1 MLKGKRVAI
10 TGHTSGIGKEI
21 YEYCQFSGADV
32 KGYSRSNGFDLSNGT
47 GDSVINDILRWDA
60 EIVFNHA
67 WFPRAQN
74 KILKILHT
82 QWKEKEK
89 VIINTGSATCY
100 YSIGASIYESDK
112 AELRDYCIAKAVD
125 YPYKNKCRIHNVS
138 MGWTNSKILE
148 GVEDGEYFIDPY
160 EAALVLINL
169 ILPQNY
175 VMSEVV
181 CNGKFK
187 PLKQMVQVRD
197 KATANVIKDMALDAA
212 LPGNGGPS
220 DIHKVNQ

>member
-1 MLKGKRVAI
+1 MEMLKGTKVAV

-21 YEYCQFSGADV
+21 YEYCQFHGALV
-32 KGYSRSNGFDLSNGT
+32 KGYSRSNGFDLKEGT
-47 GDSVINDILRWDA
+47 GDTIINAILRDDPD
-60 EIVFNHA
+60 IVFNHA
-67 WFPRAQN
+67 WYPRAQN

-82 QWKEKEK
+82 QWADREK

-112 AELRDYCIAKAVD
+112 AELRDYCIAKATD
-125 YPYKNKCRIHNVS
+125 YPYKNKCRLHNVS
-138 MGWTNSKILE
+138 MGWTNSKILD

-169 ILPQNY
+169 AQPQNY

-187 PLKQMVQVRD
+187 PLKYMVQVRD
-197 KATANVIKDMALDAA
+197 KATQNVLTDLQK
-212 LPGNGGPS
+212 
-220 DIHKVNQ
+220 

>member
-1 MLKGKRVAI
+1 MEMLKGTKVAV

-21 YEYCQFSGADV
+21 YEYCQFHGALV
-32 KGYSRSNGFDLSNGT
+32 KGYSRSNGFDLKEGT
-47 GDSVINDILRWDA
+47 GDTIINAILRDDP

-67 WFPRAQN
+67 WYPRAQN

-82 QWKEKEK
+82 QWADREK

-112 AELRDYCIAKAVD
+112 AELRDYCIAKATD
-125 YPYKNKCRIHNVS
+125 YPYKNKCRLHNVS
-138 MGWTNSKILE
+138 MGWTNSKILD

-169 ILPQNY
+169 AQPQNY
-175 VMSEVV
+175 IMSEVV

-187 PLKQMVQVRD
+187 PLKYMVQVRD
-197 KATANVIKDMALDAA
+197 KATQNVLTDLQK
-212 LPGNGGPS
+212 
-220 DIHKVNQ
+220 

>member
-1 MLKGKRVAI
+1 MEMLKGTKVAV

-21 YEYCQFSGADV
+21 YEYCQFHGALV
-32 KGYSRSNGFDLSNGT
+32 KGYSRSNGFDLKEGT
-47 GDSVINDILRWDA
+47 GDTIINAILRDDP

-67 WFPRAQN
+67 WYPRAQN

-82 QWKEKEK
+82 QWVDREK

-112 AELRDYCIAKAVD
+112 AELRDYCIAKATD
-125 YPYKNKCRIHNVS
+125 YPYKNKCRLHNVS
-138 MGWTNSKILE
+138 MGWTNSKILD

-169 ILPQNY
+169 AQPQNY

-187 PLKQMVQVRD
+187 PLKYMVQVRD
-197 KATANVIKDMALDAA
+197 KATQNVLTDLQK
-212 LPGNGGPS
+212 
-220 DIHKVNQ
+220 

>member
-1 MLKGKRVAI
+1 MEMLKGKKVAV

-21 YEYCQFSGADV
+21 YQYCQFHGALV
-32 KGYSRSNGFDLSNGT
+32 KGYSRSNGFDLKEGT
-47 GDSVINDILRWDA
+47 GDKIINAILRDDP

-67 WFPRAQN
+67 WYPRAQN

-82 QWKEKEK
+82 QWVKKEK

-112 AELRDYCIAKAVD
+112 AELRDYCIAKATD
-125 YPYKNKCRIHNVS
+125 YPYKNKCRLHNVS
-138 MGWTNSKILE
+138 MGWTNSKILN
-148 GVEDGEYFIDPY
+148 GVENGEYFIDPY

-169 ILPQNY
+169 AQPQNY

-187 PLKQMVQVRD
+187 PLKDMVRVRD
-197 KATANVIKDMALDAA
+197 KATQNVLTDLQK
-212 LPGNGGPS
+212 
-220 DIHKVNQ
+220 

>member
-1 MLKGKRVAI
+1 MEMLKGTKVAV

-21 YEYCQFSGADV
+21 YEYCQFHGALV
-32 KGYSRSNGFDLSNGT
+32 KGYSRSNGFDLKEGT
-47 GDSVINDILRWDA
+47 GDTIINAILRDDP

-67 WFPRAQN
+67 WYPRAQN

-82 QWKEKEK
+82 QWVDREK

-112 AELRDYCIAKAVD
+112 AELRDYCIAKATD
-125 YPYKNKCRIHNVS
+125 YPYKNKCRLHNVS
-138 MGWTNSKILE
+138 MGWTNSKILD

-169 ILPQNY
+169 VQPQNY
-175 VMSEVV
+175 IMSEVV

-187 PLKQMVQVRD
+187 PLKYMVQVRD
-197 KATANVIKDMALDAA
+197 KATQNVLTDLQK
-212 LPGNGGPS
+212 
-220 DIHKVNQ
+220 

>member
-1 MLKGKRVAI
+1 MEMLKGTKVAV

-21 YEYCQFSGADV
+21 YEYCQFHGALV
-32 KGYSRSNGFDLSNGT
+32 KGYSRSNGFDLKEGT
-47 GDSVINDILRWDA
+47 GDTIINAILRDDP

-67 WFPRAQN
+67 WYPRAQN

-82 QWKEKEK
+82 QWADREK

-112 AELRDYCIAKAVD
+112 AELRDYCIAKATD
-125 YPYKNKCRIHNVS
+125 YPYKNKCRLHNVS
-138 MGWTNSKILE
+138 MGWTNSKILD

-169 ILPQNY
+169 AQPQNY

-187 PLKQMVQVRD
+187 PLKDMVQVRD
-197 KATANVIKDMALDAA
+197 KATQNVLTDLQK
-212 LPGNGGPS
+212 
-220 DIHKVNQ
+220 

>member
-1 MLKGKRVAI
+1 MLKGTKVAV

-21 YEYCQFSGADV
+21 YEYCQFHGALV
-32 KGYSRSNGFDLSNGT
+32 KGYSRSNGFDLKEGT
-47 GDSVINDILRWDA
+47 GDTIINAILRDDPD
-60 EIVFNHA
+60 IVFNHA
-67 WFPRAQN
+67 WYPRAQN

-82 QWKEKEK
+82 QWVDREK

-112 AELRDYCIAKAVD
+112 AELRDYCIAKATD
-125 YPYKNKCRIHNVS
+125 YPYKNKCRLHNVS
-138 MGWTNSKILE
+138 MGWTNSKILD

-169 ILPQNY
+169 AQPQNY

-187 PLKQMVQVRD
+187 PLKYMVQVRD
-197 KATANVIKDMALDAA
+197 KATQNVLTDLQK
-212 LPGNGGPS
+212 
-220 DIHKVNQ
+220 

>member
-1 MLKGKRVAI
+1 MLKGTKVAV

-21 YEYCQFSGADV
+21 YEYCQFHGALV
-32 KGYSRSNGFDLSNGT
+32 KGYSRSNGFDLKEGT
-47 GDSVINDILRWDA
+47 GDTIINAILRDDP

-67 WFPRAQN
+67 WYPRAQN

-82 QWKEKEK
+82 QWVDREK

-112 AELRDYCIAKAVD
+112 AELRDYCIAKATD
-125 YPYKNKCRIHNVS
+125 YPYKNKCRLHNVS
-138 MGWTNSKILE
+138 MGWTNSKILD

-169 ILPQNY
+169 AQPQNY
-175 VMSEVV
+175 IMSEVV

-187 PLKQMVQVRD
+187 PLKYMVQVRD
-197 KATANVIKDMALDAA
+197 KATQNVLTDLQK
-212 LPGNGGPS
+212 
-220 DIHKVNQ
+220 

>member
-1 MLKGKRVAI
+1 MEMLKGKKVAV

-21 YEYCQFSGADV
+21 YEYCQFHGALV
-32 KGYSRSNGFDLSNGT
+32 KGYSRSNGFDLKE
-47 GDSVINDILRWDA
+47 GDGDKIINAILRDDPDV
-60 EIVFNHA
+60 VFNHA

-82 QWKEKEK
+82 QWADREK

-112 AELRDYCIAKAVD
+112 AELRDYCIMKATD
-125 YPYKNKCRIHNVS
+125 YPYKNKCRLHNVS
-138 MGWTNSKILE
+138 MGWTNSKILD

-169 ILPQNY
+169 ATPQNY
-175 VMSEVV
+175 IMTEVV

-187 PLKQMVQVRD
+187 PLKQMVQLRD
-197 KATANVIKDMALDAA
+197 KATANVIRDLEK
-212 LPGNGGPS
+212 
-220 DIHKVNQ
+220 

>member
-1 MLKGKRVAI
+1 MEMLKGTKVAV

-21 YEYCQFSGADV
+21 YEYCQFHGALV
-32 KGYSRSNGFDLSNGT
+32 KGYSRSNGFDLKEGT
-47 GDSVINDILRWDA
+47 GDTIINAILRDDPD
-60 EIVFNHA
+60 IVFNHA
-67 WFPRAQN
+67 WYPRAQN

-82 QWKEKEK
+82 QWVDREK

-112 AELRDYCIAKAVD
+112 AELRDYCIAKATD
-125 YPYKNKCRIHNVS
+125 YPYKNKCRLHNVS
-138 MGWTNSKILE
+138 MGWTNSKILD

-169 ILPQNY
+169 AQPQNY
-175 VMSEVV
+175 IMSEVV

-187 PLKQMVQVRD
+187 PLKYMVQVRD
-197 KATANVIKDMALDAA
+197 KATQNVLTDLQK
-212 LPGNGGPS
+212 
-220 DIHKVNQ
+220 

>member
-1 MLKGKRVAI
+1 MEMLKGTKVAV

-21 YEYCQFSGADV
+21 YEYCQFHGALV
-32 KGYSRSNGFDLSNGT
+32 KGYSRSNGFDLKEGT
-47 GDSVINDILRWDA
+47 GDTIINAILRDDPD
-60 EIVFNHA
+60 IVFNHA
-67 WFPRAQN
+67 WYPRAQN

-82 QWKEKEK
+82 QWADREK

-112 AELRDYCIAKAVD
+112 AELRDYCIAKATD
-125 YPYKNKCRIHNVS
+125 YPYKNKCRLHNVS
-138 MGWTNSKILE
+138 MGWTNSKILD

-169 ILPQNY
+169 AQPQNY
-175 VMSEVV
+175 IMSEVV

-187 PLKQMVQVRD
+187 PLKYMVQVRD
-197 KATANVIKDMALDAA
+197 KATQNVLTDLQK
-212 LPGNGGPS
+212 
-220 DIHKVNQ
+220 

>member
-1 MLKGKRVAI
+1 MEMLKGKKVAV

-21 YEYCQFSGADV
+21 YEYCQFHGALV
-32 KGYSRSNGFDLSNGT
+32 KGYSRSNGFDLKEGE
-47 GDSVINDILRWDA
+47 GDNVINALLRDDPEIL
-60 EIVFNHA
+60 FNHA

-82 QWKEKEK
+82 QWADREK

-112 AELRDYCIAKAVD
+112 AELRDYCIMKATD
-125 YPYKNKCRIHNVS
+125 YPYKNKCRLHNVS
-138 MGWTNSKILE
+138 MGWTNSKILD

-169 ILPQNY
+169 ATPQNY
-175 VMSEVV
+175 IMTEVV

-187 PLKQMVQVRD
+187 PLKQMVQLRD
-197 KATANVIKDMALDAA
+197 KATANVIRDLEK
-212 LPGNGGPS
+212 
-220 DIHKVNQ
+220 

>member
-1 MLKGKRVAI
+1 MEMLKGTKVAV

-21 YEYCQFSGADV
+21 YEYCQFHGALV
-32 KGYSRSNGFDLSNGT
+32 KGYSRSNGFDLKEGT
-47 GDSVINDILRWDA
+47 GDTIINAILRDDP

-67 WFPRAQN
+67 WYPRAQN

-82 QWKEKEK
+82 QWADREK

-112 AELRDYCIAKAVD
+112 AELRDYCIAKATD
-125 YPYKNKCRIHNVS
+125 YPYKNKCRLHNVS
-138 MGWTNSKILE
+138 MGWTNSKILD

-169 ILPQNY
+169 AQPQNY

-187 PLKQMVQVRD
+187 PLKYMVQVRD
-197 KATANVIKDMALDAA
+197 KATQNVLTDLQK
-212 LPGNGGPS
+212 
-220 DIHKVNQ
+220 

>member
-1 MLKGKRVAI
+1 MEMLKGKRVAL

-21 YEYCQFSGADV
+21 YEYCVFNGAEV
-32 KGYSRSNGFDLSNGT
+32 RGYSRSSGFDMKERNG
-47 GDSVINDILRWDA
+47 DHIINDILRWDA
-60 EIVFNHA
+60 EVVFNHA
-67 WFPRAQN
+67 WYPRIQN

-125 YPYKNKCRIHNVS
+125 YPYKDKCRLHNVS
-138 MGWTNSKILE
+138 MGWTNSKVLE
-148 GVEDGEYFIDPY
+148 GVEEGDYFIDPY

-169 ILPQNY
+169 VMPQNY
-175 VMSEVV
+175 VMTEVV
-181 CNGKFK
+181 CNSKFK
-187 PLKQMVQVRD
+187 PMKDMVKLRD
-197 KATANVIKDMALDAA
+197 KATANVISDMQLEVKQ
-212 LPGNGGPS
+212 PWEE
-220 DIHKVNQ
+220 

>member
-1 MLKGKRVAI
+1 MEMLKGTKVAV

-21 YEYCQFSGADV
+21 YEYCQFHGALV
-32 KGYSRSNGFDLSNGT
+32 KGYSRSNGFDLKEGT
-47 GDSVINDILRWDA
+47 GDTIINAILRDDPD
-60 EIVFNHA
+60 IVFNHA
-67 WFPRAQN
+67 WYPRAQN

-82 QWKEKEK
+82 QWVDREK

-112 AELRDYCIAKAVD
+112 AELRDYCIAKATD
-125 YPYKNKCRIHNVS
+125 YPYKNKCRLHNVS
-138 MGWTNSKILE
+138 MGWTNSKILD

-169 ILPQNY
+169 AQPQNY

-187 PLKQMVQVRD
+187 PLKYMVQVRD
-197 KATANVIKDMALDAA
+197 KATQNVLTDLQK
-212 LPGNGGPS
+212 
-220 DIHKVNQ
+220 

>member
-1 MLKGKRVAI
+1 MEMLKGTKVAV

-21 YEYCQFSGADV
+21 YQYCQFHGALV
-32 KGYSRSNGFDLSNGT
+32 KGYSRSNGFDLKEGT
-47 GDSVINDILRWDA
+47 GDKIINAILRDDP

-67 WFPRAQN
+67 WYPRAQN

-82 QWKEKEK
+82 QWVKKEK

-112 AELRDYCIAKAVD
+112 AELRDYCIAKATD
-125 YPYKNKCRIHNVS
+125 YPYKNKCRLHNVS
-138 MGWTNSKILE
+138 MGWTNSKILN
-148 GVEDGEYFIDPY
+148 GVENGEYFIDPY

-169 ILPQNY
+169 AQPQNY

-187 PLKQMVQVRD
+187 PLKDMVRVRD
-197 KATANVIKDMALDAA
+197 KATQNVLTDLQK
-212 LPGNGGPS
+212 
-220 DIHKVNQ
+220 

>member
-1 MLKGKRVAI
+1 MEMLKGTKVAV

-21 YEYCQFSGADV
+21 YEYCQFHGALV
-32 KGYSRSNGFDLSNGT
+32 KGYSRSNGFDLKEGT
-47 GDSVINDILRWDA
+47 GDTIINAILRDDP

-67 WFPRAQN
+67 WYPRAQN

-82 QWKEKEK
+82 QWVDREK

-112 AELRDYCIAKAVD
+112 AELRDYCIAKATD
-125 YPYKNKCRIHNVS
+125 YPYKNKCRLHNVS
-138 MGWTNSKILE
+138 MGWTNSKILD

-169 ILPQNY
+169 AQPQNY
-175 VMSEVV
+175 IMSEVV

-187 PLKQMVQVRD
+187 PLKYMVQVRD
-197 KATANVIKDMALDAA
+197 KATQNVLTDLQK
-212 LPGNGGPS
+212 
-220 DIHKVNQ
+220 

>member
-1 MLKGKRVAI
+1 MEMLKGKRVAV

-21 YEYCQFSGADV
+21 YEYCQFHGALV
-32 KGYSRSNGFDLSNGT
+32 KGYSRSNGFDLKD
-47 GDSVINDILRWDA
+47 GDGNKIINAILRDDP
-60 EIVFNHA
+60 EVVFNHA
-67 WFPRAQN
+67 WYPRAQN

-82 QWKEKEK
+82 QWKDKEK

-112 AELRDYCIAKAVD
+112 AELRDYCIAKATD
-125 YPYKNKCRIHNVS
+125 YTYKNKCRLHNVS
-138 MGWTNSKILE
+138 MGWTNSKILD

-169 ILPQNY
+169 VLPQNY

-187 PLKQMVQVRD
+187 PLRDMVKVRD
-197 KATANVIKDMALDAA
+197 KATANVILD
-212 LPGNGGPS
+212 LQ
-220 DIHKVNQ
+220 K

>member
-1 MLKGKRVAI
+1 MEMLRGKRVAV

-21 YEYCQFSGADV
+21 YEYCQFNGAEV
-32 KGYSRSNGFDLSNGT
+32 RGYSRRSGFDMKERNG
-47 GDSVINDILRWDA
+47 DHIINDILRWDA

-67 WFPRAQN
+67 WYPRIQN

-125 YPYKNKCRIHNVS
+125 YPFKNKCRLHNVS
-138 MGWTNSKILE
+138 MGWTNSAVLE
-148 GVEDGEYFIDPY
+148 GVEEGDYFIDPY

-169 ILPQNY
+169 VMPQNY
-175 VMSEVV
+175 VMTEVV
-181 CNGKFK
+181 CNSRFK
-187 PLKQMVQVRD
+187 PMKDMVKLRD
-197 KATANVIKDMALDAA
+197 KATANVISDMQLEVKQ
-212 LPGNGGPS
+212 PWEE
-220 DIHKVNQ
+220 